1 MPNKIH
7 PYNPEL
13 KKLARKLRKNMTLGE
28 ILLWQEI
35 RDRQLGVQ
43 FHRQIP
49 LYNYI
54 VDFYCHELQ
63 MAIEIDG
70 RSHDHPE
77 VAIEDL
83 TRQEELESH
92 GIHFLRFEEKE
103 ARKNL
108 NEVLNVIERW
118 IECNTD

>member
-28 ILLWQEI
+28 VLLWQEI
-35 RDRQLGVQ
+35 RNRQLGVQ

-63 MAIEIDG
+63 LAIEIDG
-70 RSHDHPE
+70 SSHDHAE

-92 GIHFLRFEEKE
+92 GIYFLRFEEKE

-108 NEVLNVIERW
+108 NEVLNVIVRW
-118 IECNTD
+118 IECNAD